1 MATEEQDKYPEN
13 IASDRDILPLSS
25 GNSKMSG
32 YMFIVAAVIGVGVF
46 AWTQMSGNQR
56 VKVVEAPSY
65 KPSAPDTTALPDL
78 QEAPTNVETRAL
90 PEKKVD
96 PFELEKLRQKHALE
110 LERLKNAQRRMED
123 ARKEA
128 EARRKSPMVIVND
141 DAASGRSATAS
152 QLSTGSDALS
162 GPLSYDPNGLLS
174 TKNINEVYNDRG
186 ERFLRDAGNADVV
199 EASAVTLPNQDT
211 LITQGTFISGVLE
224 TAINSDLPGM
234 VRALVDTP
242 VYSRTGRVKL
252 IPKGSRLIGKYQ
264 SGMQEGQTRVF
275 IAWTRLE
282 RPDGI
287 VIDLGSNGADT
298 LGRAGLGGD
307 VNTHFFKRFG
317 AAALLSV
324 IGPTVA
330 LLVENENSSQN
341 ESQIIQAGTESFNK
355 SAEIALENSIKIP
368 PTVSVDQGTRINVFV
383 ARDLSFYNALRRG

>member
-1 MATEEQDKYPEN
+1 M
-13 IASDRDILPLSS
+13 
-25 GNSKMSG
+25 
-32 YMFIVAAVIGVGVF
+32 
-46 AWTQMSGNQR
+46 
-56 VKVVEAPSY
+56 
-65 KPSAPDTTALPDL
+65 
-78 QEAPTNVETRAL
+78 
-90 PEKKVD
+90 
-96 PFELEKLRQKHALE
+96 
-110 LERLKNAQRRMED
+110 
-123 ARKEA
+123 
-128 EARRKSPMVIVND
+128 
-141 DAASGRSATAS
+141 
-152 QLSTGSDALS
+152 
-162 GPLSYDPNGLLS
+162 
-174 TKNINEVYNDRG
+174 
-186 ERFLRDAGNADVV
+186 
-199 EASAVTLPNQDT
+199 
-211 LITQGTFISGVLE
+211 
-224 TAINSDLPGM
+224 
-234 VRALVDTP
+234 DTP

-383 ARDLSFYNALRRG
+383 ARDLSFYNALYKG